1 MDLID
6 AAHIVIADVH
16 ASFPELSYP
25 QAISYVRQTVVDAE
39 VNDDDTE
46 TAPAYHMVLQ
56 ASVAS
61 LVLAIA
67 TLEELT
73 LDQGDVHEDTTTGHV
88 TIDGRDPF
96 EWLHDLLIG

>member
-1 MDLID
+1 MDLTD
-6 AAHIVIADVH
+6 ATHIVIADVH
-16 ASFPELSYP
+16 MSFPELSYP
-25 QAISYVRQTVVDAE
+25 QAIAYVRQTVVDAE
-39 VNDDDTE
+39 INDDDTE

-73 LDQGDVHEDTTTGHV
+73 LDSGDVHEDVTSGHV
-88 TIDGRDPF
+88 TINGTDPF
-96 EWLHDLLIG
+96 QYLHELLIN